1 MKDGIDTSVGGVA
14 GSLSG
19 GQKQRIA
26 IARAFIKK
34 PRIIL
39 LDEATSAL
47 DSVNEKLVEESIEAY
62 RQKMGQVSVIV
73 IAHRL
78 SSIRNADTIVVIKD
92 GVLTEVGNHD
102 ALLENYP
109 EGIYSGF
116 VNMQNQAKE

>member
-1 MKDGIDTSVGGVA
+1 
-14 GSLSG
+14 
-19 GQKQRIA
+19 
-26 IARAFIKK
+26 
-34 PRIIL
+34 
-39 LDEATSAL
+39 
-47 DSVNEKLVEESIEAY
+47 
-62 RQKMGQVSVIV
+62 MGQVSVIV

-116 VNMQNQAKE
+116 VNM